1 MIFARGLM
9 ILLLLIFLGIGGCI
23 VYYII
28 KEEFR
33 NDGKGDD

>member
-9 ILLLLIFLGIGGCI
+9 ILLLLIFLAVGSCI